1 MLHHGGLVLGTR
13 ERRREAIGHAMAT
26 SGFFSREVNSG
37 EPRNL
42 SWGQVKNF
50 KKKLQKKNLLV
61 QLSYYIHYT
70 II

>member
-42 SWGQVKNF
+42 S
-50 KKKLQKKNLLV
+50 
-61 QLSYYIHYT
+61 
-70 II
+70 

>member
-1 MLHHGGLVLGTR
+1 MHHGGLVLGTY
-13 ERRREAIGHAMAT
+13 ERRRGAIGHAMAA

-37 EPRNL
+37 EARNL
-42 SWGQVKNF
+42 SWGQIKNL
-50 KKKLQKKNLLV
+50 KKKKNLHL